1 MKKIKKMEQKI
12 KLNWKKFSNTS
23 TFQILFDKEN
33 TLFLQNIFSHKL
45 TEFEIENLPSFYIIS
60 FVEVLQNYIFYFL
73 KNEQGENGI
82 NNVPNECEKLINSQ
96 NEKIEELKE
105 KIINF
110 QEVIN
115 QKDIALNNTHKI
127 LTSIYN
133 RYNQLEQEYQTKIEK
148 LEKELE
154 EKEDDCK
161 FMEDKLIDTFSYLN
175 KFVTVP
181 KIDMESFRKKEKNEI
196 KNKDRS
202 QKYLY
207 SVKTYL
213 EEKNKNQ
220 ENNVKKQT
228 TLSPNNK
235 KKKIDKN
242 NIE

>member
-1 MKKIKKMEQKI
+1 MEQKI
-12 KLNWKKFSNTS
+12 KLNWKKFSTTS

-60 FVEVLQNYIFYFL
+60 FVEVLQNYIYYFL

-133 RYNQLEQEYQTKIEK
+133 RYNQLDQEYQTKIEK

-154 EKEDDCK
+154 EKEEDCK

-175 KFVTVP
+175 KFVSVP

>member
-1 MKKIKKMEQKI
+1 MEQKI

-60 FVEVLQNYIFYFL
+60 FVEVLQNYIYYFL
-73 KNEQGENGI
+73 KNEKGENGI
-82 NNVPNECEKLINSQ
+82 NNVPNEYEKLINSQ

-133 RYNQLEQEYQTKIEK
+133 RYNQLDQEYQTKIEK

-202 QKYLY
+202 QKYLF

>member
-1 MKKIKKMEQKI
+1 MEQKI
-12 KLNWKKFSNTS
+12 KLHWKKFSNTS

-60 FVEVLQNYIFYFL
+60 FVEVLQNYIYYFL

-82 NNVPNECEKLINSQ
+82 NNVPNEYEKLINSQ

-133 RYNQLEQEYQTKIEK
+133 RYNQLDQEYQTKIEK

>member
-1 MKKIKKMEQKI
+1 MEQKI

-60 FVEVLQNYIFYFL
+60 FVEVLQNYIYYFL
-73 KNEQGENGI
+73 KNEQGENGT
-82 NNVPNECEKLINSQ
+82 NNVPNEYEKLINSQ
-96 NEKIEELKE
+96 NEKIDELKE

-133 RYNQLEQEYQTKIEK
+133 RYNQLDQEYQTKIEK

>member
-1 MKKIKKMEQKI
+1 MEQKI

-60 FVEVLQNYIFYFL
+60 FVEVLQNYIYYFL
-73 KNEQGENGI
+73 KNEQGENGT
-82 NNVPNECEKLINSQ
+82 NNVPNEYEKLVNSQ

-133 RYNQLEQEYQTKIEK
+133 RYNQLDQEYQTKIEI

>member
-1 MKKIKKMEQKI
+1 MEQKI

-60 FVEVLQNYIFYFL
+60 FVEVLQNYIYYFL

-133 RYNQLEQEYQTKIEK
+133 RYNQLDQEYQTKIEK

-202 QKYLY
+202 QKYLF

-220 ENNVKKQT
+220 GNDVKKQT

>member
-1 MKKIKKMEQKI
+1 MEQKI

-60 FVEVLQNYIFYFL
+60 FVEVLQNYIYYFL

-207 SVKTYL
+207 SIKTYL

>member
-1 MKKIKKMEQKI
+1 MEQKI

-60 FVEVLQNYIFYFL
+60 FVEVLQNYIYYFL

-154 EKEDDCK
+154 EKEEDCK

>member
-1 MKKIKKMEQKI
+1 MEQKI

-60 FVEVLQNYIFYFL
+60 FVEVLQNYIYYFL
-73 KNEQGENGI
+73 KNEKGENGI

>member
-1 MKKIKKMEQKI
+1 MEQKI

-60 FVEVLQNYIFYFL
+60 FVEVLQNYIYYFL
-73 KNEQGENGI
+73 KNEQGEKGI

-133 RYNQLEQEYQTKIEK
+133 RYNQLDQEYQTKIEK

-175 KFVTVP
+175 KFVSVP

-207 SVKTYL
+207 FIMNL
-213 EEKNKNQ
+213 
-220 ENNVKKQT
+220 
-228 TLSPNNK
+228 
-235 KKKIDKN
+235 I
-242 NIE
+242 

>member
-1 MKKIKKMEQKI
+1 MEQKI
-12 KLNWKKFSNTS
+12 KLNWKKFSTTS

-60 FVEVLQNYIFYFL
+60 FVEVLQNYIYYFL
-73 KNEQGENGI
+73 KNEKGENGI
-82 NNVPNECEKLINSQ
+82 NNVPNEYEKLINSQ

-133 RYNQLEQEYQTKIEK
+133 RYNQLDQEYQTKIEK

>member
-1 MKKIKKMEQKI
+1 MEQKI
-12 KLNWKKFSNTS
+12 KLNWKKFSTTS

-60 FVEVLQNYIFYFL
+60 FVEVLQNYIYYFL

-133 RYNQLEQEYQTKIEK
+133 RYNQLDQEYQTKIEK

>member
-1 MKKIKKMEQKI
+1 MEQKI

-73 KNEQGENGI
+73 KNEQGENGT
-82 NNVPNECEKLINSQ
+82 NNVPNEYEKLINSQ

-133 RYNQLEQEYQTKIEK
+133 RYNQLDQEYQTKIEK

>member
-1 MKKIKKMEQKI
+1 MEQKI

-73 KNEQGENGI
+73 KNEQGENGT
-82 NNVPNECEKLINSQ
+82 NNVPNEYEKLINSQ

-133 RYNQLEQEYQTKIEK
+133 RYNQLDQEYQTKIEK

-181 KIDMESFRKKEKNEI
+181 KIDMESFRKKEKNDI

>member
-1 MKKIKKMEQKI
+1 MEQKI
-12 KLNWKKFSNTS
+12 KLNWKKFSTTS

-60 FVEVLQNYIFYFL
+60 FVEVLQNYIYYFL
-73 KNEQGENGI
+73 KNEQGENGT

-133 RYNQLEQEYQTKIEK
+133 RYNQLDQEYQTKIEK

>member
-1 MKKIKKMEQKI
+1 MEQKI

-60 FVEVLQNYIFYFL
+60 FVEVLQNYIYYFL

-133 RYNQLEQEYQTKIEK
+133 RYNQLDQEYQTKIEK

-154 EKEDDCK
+154 EKEEDCK

>member
-1 MKKIKKMEQKI
+1 MEQKI

-60 FVEVLQNYIFYFL
+60 FVEVLQNYIYYFL
-73 KNEQGENGI
+73 KNEQGENGT
-82 NNVPNECEKLINSQ
+82 NNVPNEYEKLINSQ

-133 RYNQLEQEYQTKIEK
+133 RYNQLDQEYQTKIEK